1 MIFITIDNFID
12 EVNYMLDIKT
22 KYKEETKTNYQLIE
36 LLILN

>member
-22 KYKEETKTNYQLIE
+22 KYKEETKTNYQLI
-36 LLILN
+36 